1 MGLTHHSTGG
11 SILTQA
17 WLEGENRKLVALA
30 GQPNVGKSTIFNTL
44 TGLRQHTGNWSGKTV
59 GLAYGT
65 PKFSEDYLLVDLPGM
80 YSMDPQSEEE
90 EIAAD
95 FIKSQHCPVVVVIS
109 ASALERGVGLAL
121 EIMQTATKVF
131 LCVNLMDE
139 AEKMGLFVDLE
150 ALEAQMGV
158 PVAGVSG
165 RSGRGIKEFEQKL
178 TDYLETSRESPLRPE
193 RDSKQLRVEASEIGK
208 KVVKGRRR
216 FPSEKLDRVITSK
229 RWGIPLLFLF
239 LAGIFWLTMEG
250 ANGPSELLSAG
261 FHHVYVWG
269 ERVLLQWQVHA
280 GLRSLLMDG
289 IWNTLSWIVA
299 VMLPP
304 MAIFF
309 PLFTFLEDV
318 GYLPR
323 LAFNLDGC
331 FRRCGSCGRQALP
344 MCMGFG
350 CNAAGVVGCRI
361 LPNERERL
369 IGILT
374 NSFVPCNGR
383 FPFLVVCAGFLG
395 SLWWGGGALGSAALV
410 LGSICVGIL
419 ATLLVTKL
427 LSSTILK
434 GGGASFVMELPPYRM
449 PRIRHIIVRSILD
462 RTLFVLG
469 RAVTIAIPAGIL
481 IWVLANVRWGDQS
494 LLILCTRFLD
504 PLGRLL
510 GVDGVILMGFILGMP
525 ANEIVLPIIMMGYM
539 GTQVMAES
547 SMAVMG
553 QVLFANG
560 WTWLTFL
567 NVMILCL
574 FHSPCTTT
582 LWSIYK
588 ETKSKK
594 WTFLAMIL
602 PVLLGVFLCALTNL
616 LFSGF

>member
-17 WLEGENRKLVALA
+17 WLQGENRKLVALA

-216 FPSEKLDRVITSK
+216 FPSEELDRVITSK

-261 FHHVYVWG
+261 FHHV
-269 ERVLLQWQVHA
+269 
-280 GLRSLLMDG
+280 
-289 IWNTLSWIVA
+289 
-299 VMLPP
+299 
-304 MAIFF
+304 
-309 PLFTFLEDV
+309 
-318 GYLPR
+318 
-323 LAFNLDGC
+323 
-331 FRRCGSCGRQALP
+331 
-344 MCMGFG
+344 
-350 CNAAGVVGCRI
+350 
-361 LPNERERL
+361 
-369 IGILT
+369 
-374 NSFVPCNGR
+374 
-383 FPFLVVCAGFLG
+383 
-395 SLWWGGGALGSAALV
+395 
-410 LGSICVGIL
+410 
-419 ATLLVTKL
+419 
-427 LSSTILK
+427 
-434 GGGASFVMELPPYRM
+434 
-449 PRIRHIIVRSILD
+449 
-462 RTLFVLG
+462 
-469 RAVTIAIPAGIL
+469 
-481 IWVLANVRWGDQS
+481 
-494 LLILCTRFLD
+494 
-504 PLGRLL
+504 
-510 GVDGVILMGFILGMP
+510 
-525 ANEIVLPIIMMGYM
+525 
-539 GTQVMAES
+539 
-547 SMAVMG
+547 
-553 QVLFANG
+553 
-560 WTWLTFL
+560 
-567 NVMILCL
+567 
-574 FHSPCTTT
+574 
-582 LWSIYK
+582 
-588 ETKSKK
+588 
-594 WTFLAMIL
+594 
-602 PVLLGVFLCALTNL
+602 
-616 LFSGF
+616 